1 MPSWP
6 AFFSLSSPGTL
17 KSTFSGNRQVKR
29 KRKLPA
35 ASSIP
40 NWLLYSGLG
49 LVFSLGAI
57 KVAWGLLR
65 IYR

>member
-1 MPSWP
+1 MK
-6 AFFSLSSPGTL
+6 T
-17 KSTFSGNRQVKR
+17 

-35 ASSIP
+35 PSAIP

-49 LVFSLGAI
+49 LIFSLGAL
-57 KVAWGLLR
+57 KMAWGLFR